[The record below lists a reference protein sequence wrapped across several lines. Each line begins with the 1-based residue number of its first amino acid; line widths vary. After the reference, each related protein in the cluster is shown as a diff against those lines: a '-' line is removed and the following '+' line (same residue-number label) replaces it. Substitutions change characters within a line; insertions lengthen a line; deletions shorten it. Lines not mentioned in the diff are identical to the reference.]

1 MYNCVQ
7 EGVFMEYTEV
17 IEKWGV
23 FEAALEGPEEGNPF
37 TEQRL
42 TGIFSSARENVITEG
57 FYDGSGVYRIRFMPS
72 SEGKYSF
79 VLRGT
84 FLKEPASGSFT
95 VIKPSGFNHGPVRV
109 TEDHHFRYEDGT
121 PYISIGTTAYVFEL
135 QGDELIEETFRSLS
149 EACFNKIRFCI
160 FPKHYAYNIH
170 EPRSY
175 PYEGMPM
182 DSSVLDADN
191 FMDYMWKK
199 DGNHFDLTRFN
210 PAHFRHI
217 ESCIRELGNR
227 GIEADIIVM
236 HPYDRW
242 GFSSMSR
249 EEDDLYWNYVIR
261 RFSAFRNVWWAL
273 ANEWDLLFEKTEDDW
288 EHYADLLMKNDM
300 YGHLRSIHN
309 CRKVYDQH
317 KPWITH
323 VSYQRIDLYKGA
335 ELTDELIRE
344 YQKPVVMD
352 EIAYEGDIQYGWGN
366 ITPEEMV
373 RRFWETALRG
383 GYPGHSETY
392 LNNDNILWWSH
403 GGKLRG
409 ESWKRFRFL
418 YDILKDVPGSG
429 LVRTDLEWDSLC
441 AVPSQQKDMKVRD
454 LYLFYYSFM
463 RPSFREFHIDDE
475 TEFIAE
481 VIDTWNMTADR
492 KGIYKGKFRVELPAR
507 QYMAVRLR
515 KNTGTELPAEEEETA
530 SQEPL
535 SEEDEVPMFFREK
548 PEEPEA
554 EIPVPA
560 APAEAKKEATLDIP
574 AMRFNTKK

>member
-1 MYNCVQ
+1 
-7 EGVFMEYTEV
+7 MEYTNV
-17 IEKWGV
+17 VEKWGL
-23 FEAALEGPEEGNPF
+23 FEAAVEGPEEGNPF

-42 TGIFSSARENVITEG
+42 VGIFSGAQENVITEG

-72 SEGKYSF
+72 YEGKYSF
-79 VLRGT
+79 ALRGT
-84 FLKEPASGSFT
+84 FLKDPESGSFT
-95 VIKPSGFNHGPVRV
+95 VTKPAGYNHGPVRI

-135 QGDELIEETFRSLS
+135 QSDELIEETFRSLS
-149 EACFNKIRFCI
+149 EAGFNKIRFCI
-160 FPKHYAYNIH
+160 FPKHYAYNLR

-175 PYEGMPM
+175 PYEGTPM
-182 DSSVLDADN
+182 DSSVLNTEN

-199 DGNHFDLTRFN
+199 EGNDFDLQRFN
-210 PAHFRHI
+210 PEHFRHI
-217 ESCIRELGNR
+217 EKCIAELGRR

-242 GFSSMSR
+242 GFSSMTR
-249 EEDDLYWNYVIR
+249 EEDDLYWNYVIK
-261 RFSAFRNVWWAL
+261 RFSAYRNVWWAL
-273 ANEWDLLFEKTEDDW
+273 ANEWDLLFEKTEEDW
-288 EHYADLLMKNDM
+288 EHYGQLLVEKDI
-300 YGHLRSIHN
+300 YKHPRSIHN

-317 KPWITH
+317 RPWITH
-323 VSYQRIDLYKGA
+323 VSFQRVDLYKGA

-366 ITPEEMV
+366 IMPEEMV

-392 LNNDNILWWSH
+392 LNSDNILWWSH

-418 YDILKDVPGSG
+418 YDILKDVPGYG
-429 LVRTDLEWDSLC
+429 LTAVDLEWDSLS
-441 AVPSQQKDMKVRD
+441 AVPSSQADQEVRD

-475 TEFIAE
+475 TEFTVD
-481 VIDTWNMTADR
+481 VIDTWNMTIDR
-492 KGIYKGKFRVELPAR
+492 KGICSGKFKVELPAR
-507 QYMAVRLR
+507 QYMAIRLKR
-515 KNTGTELPAEEEETA
+515 YTGEEIPE
-530 SQEPL
+530 
-535 SEEDEVPMFFREK
+535 EEDEEDIEVIPVQEEPVPEEEDVPLFFREK
-548 PEEPEA
+548 PEEPE
-554 EIPVPA
+554 EEPVVPVVQPA
-560 APAEAKKEATLDIP
+560 PPEVKKEATLDIP
-574 AMRFNTKK
+574 AMRFNSPKK